1 MREIL
6 NISLPKEMVA
16 QIKKGVKEGGFSTT
30 SEYMRHLI
38 RLENT
43 RKLAEELAE
52 STREFMQGKGRVLK
66 SFKDLMK

>member
-1 MREIL
+1 
-6 NISLPKEMVA
+6 MVV

-43 RKLAEELAE
+43 RRLVEEIE
-52 STREFMQGKGRVLK
+52 ISRQEFKNGKGKVLR
-66 SFKDLMK
+66 SFKDLR

>member
-6 NISLPKEMVA
+6 NISLPKEMVV

-43 RKLAEELAE
+43 RRLVEEIE
-52 STREFMQGKGRVLK
+52 ISRQEFKNGKGKLLK
-66 SFKDLMK
+66 SLKDLR

>member
-6 NISLPKEMVA
+6 NISLPKEMVM

-43 RKLAEELAE
+43 RMLVEEIEL
-52 STREFMQGKGRVLK
+52 SRQEFKKGKGKLLRSL
-66 SFKDLMK
+66 KDLR

>member
-6 NISLPKEMVA
+6 NISLPKEMVV

-43 RKLAEELAE
+43 RRLVEEIE
-52 STREFMQGKGRVLK
+52 ISRQEFKNGKGKVLR
-66 SFKDLMK
+66 SFKDLR

>member
-6 NISLPKEMVA
+6 NISLPKEMVM

-43 RKLAEELAE
+43 RRLVEEIEL
-52 STREFMQGKGRVLK
+52 SRQEFKSGKGKLLK
-66 SFKDLMK
+66 SLKDLR